1 MGSTKKELVDD
12 LRKKPWS
19 LKREYVLKRALKG
32 VYHDFDT
39 ELATPK
45 LQLVADLR
53 QAGFEDL
60 ADRTIAGEYDDERP
74 SVEQIEEMRRDFGGA
89 NFDAIFGKGGRGES

>member
-19 LKREYVLKRALKG
+19 LKREYVLQRALKG

-39 ELATPK
+39 ELVTPK
-45 LQLVADLR
+45 IQLVADLR
-53 QAGFEDL
+53 QAGYEDL
-60 ADRTIAGEYDDERP
+60 AQQAVNGAYDDEEP
-74 SVEQIEEMRRDFGGA
+74 TVEQLEELRHEVGPKM
-89 NFDAIFGKGGRGES
+89 FDELFGKRGRGQS